1 MKIRV
6 GFVSNSSSSSFII
19 RPPKEGYKIK
29 DFGDLLK
36 KYIYDRYHD
45 SHEKFTI
52 IDPNT
57 IKWKKVAVTK
67 KLIEQHWQKWLSEAK
82 VNKDEEY
89 SFLPANDNDIIS
101 EYDIYVCSSETP
113 NIIDREIV
121 AMLWPDDLELREMN
135 KYKNKD
141 NFSLFDFAL
150 NIQVS
155 HF

>member
-1 MKIRV
+1 MKIRI

-19 RPPKEGYKIK
+19 KSPKEGYTIK

-36 KYIYDRYHD
+36 KYIYDKYHEN
-45 SHEKFTI
+45 HEKFTI
-52 IDPNT
+52 YDIN
-57 IKWKKVAVTK
+57 ISKYKKVAVTK

-82 VNKDEEY
+82 IDREEKY
-89 SFLPANDNDIIS
+89 SFLAIDENNPIS
-101 EYDIYVCSSETP
+101 EDDIYVCSSEVD
-113 NIIDREIV
+113 NIIERELI

-141 NFSLFDFAL
+141 NFSLFDFTL

>member
-1 MKIRV
+1 MKIRI

-19 RPPKEGYKIK
+19 KPPKEGYTIK

-36 KYIYDRYHD
+36 KYIYDKYHNN
-45 SHEKFTI
+45 HEKFTI
-52 IDPNT
+52 YDTNT
-57 IKWKKVAVTK
+57 SKYKKVAVTK

-82 VNKDEEY
+82 IDKEEKY
-89 SFLPANDNDIIS
+89 SFLTIDENTPII
-101 EYDIYVCSSETP
+101 EDDIYVCSSETT
-113 NIIDREIV
+113 NIIDRELA
-121 AMLWPDDLELREMN
+121 AMLWPDDEDLREMN

-150 NIQVS
+150 SIQDG